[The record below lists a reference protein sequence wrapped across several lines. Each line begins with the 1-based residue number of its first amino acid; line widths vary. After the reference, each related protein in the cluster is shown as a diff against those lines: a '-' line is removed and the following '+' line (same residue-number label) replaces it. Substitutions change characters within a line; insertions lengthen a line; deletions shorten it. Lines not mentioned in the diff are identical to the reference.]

1 MHVVR
6 IASLVLWVRTPLDFN
21 GLWSYESA
29 RQYFET
35 SFILNLRLVDRLML
49 VGSILQNWKVREECA
64 LVCFYDLTITIR
76 RW

>member
-21 GLWSYESA
+21 GLWSYDSA

-35 SFILNLRLVDRLML
+35 SFILNLRLVDRPML
-49 VGSILQNWKVREECA
+49 VGSITKLEGAER
-64 LVCFYDLTITIR
+64 VCTRVLL
-76 RW
+76 